1 VIGLGTVAGG
11 EGAVGLQRAFHL
23 AGARTVVASRWKV
36 DDTATEAVL
45 FLPVGGGMPA
55 AEALRQARLTVLS
68 EAVASCDKPYYWA
81 GWVLSGDPGI
91 RGERGLAGQ
100 PQAQP

>member
-45 FLPVGGGMPA
+45 FLPVGGGH
-55 AEALRQARLTVLS
+55 AR
-68 EAVASCDKPYYWA
+68 
-81 GWVLSGDPGI
+81 
-91 RGERGLAGQ
+91 R
-100 PQAQP
+100 